1 MKKKREIQRPIH
13 PLLCKVQRR
22 LFHLLNRFELPDYL
36 FSGKK
41 GISYISNAKLHQN
54 SKFALKMDIEHFYAN
69 TTGEVVFQFFYH
81 KLKMASDLAHILT
94 NISTYRDF
102 STNVQSLPTGSIT
115 SHLLAFLAHLDMF
128 ESISELSKEN
138 NYIFSLYVDDMTF
151 SSDSYIP
158 HDFHK
163 KIEEILQS
171 KKLRFKRSKVR
182 YYSDTQ
188 SKLITGITI
197 TQNNEITVPN
207 RRLKKTSNSIA
218 RALSP
223 SATKTEK
230 TSALGKINSVQQ
242 VNSNL
247 FMNPSKQLSS
257 K

>member
-1 MKKKREIQRPIH
+1 
-13 PLLCKVQRR
+13 
-22 LFHLLNRFELPDYL
+22 
-36 FSGKK
+36 
-41 GISYISNAKLHQN
+41 
-54 SKFALKMDIEHFYAN
+54 
-69 TTGEVVFQFFYH
+69 
-81 KLKMASDLAHILT
+81 MASGRIQGIT
-94 NISTYRDF
+94 IEISGDTVKLQD
-102 STNVQSLPTGSIT
+102 SL
-115 SHLLAFLAHLDMF
+115 
-128 ESISELSKEN
+128 KEVDK
-138 NYIFSLYVDDMTF
+138 SL
-151 SSDSYIP
+151 
-158 HDFHK
+158 
-163 KIEEILQS
+163 
-171 KKLRFKRSKVR
+171 R
-182 YYSDTQ
+182 DTQ